1 MRGGSAR
8 FLAGAALAALLAYEA
23 AATEGPALEGPA
35 TAATQA
41 APATATETA
50 PGTDAAPAATAAPDG
65 ATGEGD
71 PDEPAAEIDPDPEDD
86 PEDEPALRSGAD
98 AEAEPGTAKSSTT
111 KSDEV
116 EAGESKPAEIKPEL
130 RPAAVEVP
138 LAPAAA
144 PAAATAPET
153 AAPAAPSIDALV
165 PVPEPANVPPPGLA
179 DIGPPAGA
187 PVKDTA
193 RETVKDA
200 VKETVKETAK
210 DTEKDASPAVAPA
223 GQAARE
229 AAPPAPPP
237 AAAAAVEDAA
247 VTAALRALLAERG
260 GSAEERRL
268 RETLAQAYEARGF
281 KPVWIEHGTLSARA
295 AAVRTVLAGAA
306 TEGLDPADYPLPADP
321 GQAAT
326 AATLASAELKYSN
339 AAVTYARHAMSGRFD
354 PGRVHPLVTPRRTV
368 PKTEEVIAKVAQAA
382 DPGAAL
388 AAYNPPHDG
397 YRALRTILAEMR
409 SATAAEET
417 ARVPGGPLLRPGMRD
432 ARVPALRAKLGIAG
446 EAADTLYGPDLVA
459 AVEAF
464 QETHDLAVDGVVG
477 SRTLAALNGGGKA
490 TINDII
496 ANMERWRWL
505 PRDLGT
511 THIMVNIPE
520 FTVRIWRNGQM
531 IHRTRVIT
539 GKPSTPTPVFTDDM
553 EYVVINPAWNVP
565 PSIVRNEMLPLLA
578 SDPEAITRQGL
589 EVLVNGRPVDPYEI
603 YGADPNSI
611 SFRQPPGE
619 RNALGRI
626 KFMFPNRH
634 HVYLHD
640 TPTRHLFAREVRTF
654 SHGCIRV
661 NEPLKF
667 GEVVFSLGLPG
678 EHWSPGRI
686 ESMFGR
692 QENIIQF
699 RQQFPV
705 HVAYFT
711 TMVDETGALVVRDDV
726 YSYNAQVKALLGL
739 EGEVRRFSP
748 PPSARPVALPPP
760 VVRPAGPPPTFLEQ
774 LFGIRPMRGG

>member
-1 MRGGSAR
+1 MGAGSAR
-8 FLAGAALAALLAYEA
+8 FLAGVALAALLAYEA
-23 AATEGPALEGPA
+23 AATEGPAAE
-35 TAATQA
+35 ATQA
-41 APATATETA
+41 APAQAAPTQASPAQTM
-50 PGTDAAPAATAAPDG
+50 PGTDAAPDG
-65 ATGEGD
+65 TDPEAVPVD
-71 PDEPAAEIDPDPEDD
+71 PDEPAVGIEPDPEDD
-86 PEDEPALRSGAD
+86 PEDESQLRSGSGAD
-98 AEAEPGTAKSSTT
+98 TRSGAAI
-111 KSDEV
+111 SDDP
-116 EAGESKPAEIKPEL
+116 KPDDTKPEL
-130 RPAAVEVP
+130 RPAAAEAP
-138 LAPAAA
+138 QAPAAA
-144 PAAATAPET
+144 PTVET
-153 AAPAAPSIDALV
+153 AAPAPPAIDSLV
-165 PVPEPANVPPPGLA
+165 PVPEPADVPPPGLA
-179 DIGPPAGA
+179 DIGPPAGTPAKEPSKDNAAKDVTRDA
-187 PVKDTA
+187 PPAAAPAAAPAVAPA
-193 RETVKDA
+193 RETA
-200 VKETVKETAK
+200 KETVKETAK
-210 DTEKDASPAVAPA
+210 EAS
-223 GQAARE
+223 
-229 AAPPAPPP
+229 PP
-237 AAAAAVEDAA
+237 AAPSAATAVIEEAA
-247 VTAALRALLAERG
+247 VTAALRALLTERG
-260 GSAEERRL
+260 GSAEDRRL

-281 KPVWIEHGTLSARA
+281 RPVWIEHGKLQARA
-295 AAVRTVLAGAA
+295 ASAGRVLTGAA
-306 TEGLDPADYPLPADP
+306 AEGLDPADYALPADP
-321 GQAAT
+321 GPDAT
-326 AATLASAELKYSN
+326 AATLAAADLKYSN
-339 AAVTYARHAMSGRFD
+339 AAVTYARHAISGRFD
-354 PGRVHPLVTPRRTV
+354 PGRVHPLVTPRRTI
-368 PKTEEVIAKVAQAA
+368 PKAEEVVSALAQAA

-397 YRALRTILAEMR
+397 YRALKKILAEMR

-417 ARVPGGPLLRPGMRD
+417 ARIPSGPVLRPGMRD
-432 ARVPALRAKLGIAG
+432 PRVPALRARLGVAG
-446 EAADTLYGPDLVA
+446 DNADTVYGPELVA
-459 AVEAF
+459 ALKAF
-464 QETHDLAVDGVVG
+464 QEDHDLNADGVVG
-477 SRTLAALNGGGKA
+477 AQTLAALNGGGKA
-490 TINDII
+490 TVNDII

-505 PRDLGT
+505 PRDLGA

-589 EVLVNGRPVDPYEI
+589 EVLVNGRPVDPYEV

-667 GEVVFSLGLPG
+667 GEVVFALGLPG
-678 EHWSPGRI
+678 EHWSPARI

-692 QENIIQF
+692 EENIIQF
-699 RQQFPV
+699 RNRFPV

-711 TMVDETGALVVRDDV
+711 TMVDESGALVVRDDV

-739 EGEVRRFSP
+739 EGQVRRFSP